1 MSASEKIH
9 ARHHVATFIAL
20 LVLATASLLV
30 SRLVHSAA
38 VGVTFSLVIALA
50 KALLV
55 LAIFMHLVEQPF
67 RTHLALLGA
76 VLLLLTLV
84 ILTAA
89 DVATRG
95 RLSEPRQQL
104 GAVGPP

>member
-1 MSASEKIH
+1 MSSPEKVH
-9 ARHHVATFIAL
+9 ARHHIATFVAL
-20 LVLATASLLV
+20 LVLATASLLL
-30 SRLVHSAA
+30 SRLVSSAA
-38 VGVTFSLVIALA
+38 LGVTLNLAIAAA

-55 LAIFMHLVEQPF
+55 LAVFMHLVEQPF
-67 RTHLALLGA
+67 RTRLALLGA

-95 RLSEPRQQL
+95 RFSEPPQQL